1 LIRSISVALG
11 ILAAL
16 AAAPA
21 SAGPPYL
28 TDDPEPTDTGH
39 WEIYGPLV
47 QSEGFGSDFS
57 GSLGAEVNYGAAHNI
72 QLTLD
77 LPAAF
82 AHGSGGWR
90 WGAGNLAASVKY
102 RFYDNKRAGLQ
113 IAAFPGV
120 TLPTASNG
128 LGSARVSALLP
139 IWAQEDLGQWSVFG
153 GGGYALNLGSG
164 NRDYWEEGL
173 AVSRDFGGGL
183 SGGIELFH
191 HGPDAVDAT
200 SETDFGAGAIVPIGG
215 PARILFSG
223 GPALADHRTGYHFYA
238 ALGLNF

>member
-1 LIRSISVALG
+1 LIRPVSVALG
-11 ILAAL
+11 ALALL

-21 SAGPPYL
+21 VAGPPYL

-47 QSEGFGSDFS
+47 QSQGRGSDFN
-57 GSLGAEVNYGAAHNI
+57 GWFGAEVNYGPVRDV

-82 AHGSGGWR
+82 AHASDGWR
-90 WGAGNLAASVKY
+90 WGAGDLAASVKY

-113 IAAFPGV
+113 IAIFPGV

-128 LGSARVSALLP
+128 LGSGRVSALLP
-139 IWAQEDLGQWSVFG
+139 VWAQEDIGPWSVFG
-153 GGGYALNLGSG
+153 GGGYALNPGPRSR
-164 NRDYWEEGL
+164 NYWEAGL
-173 AVSRDFGGGL
+173 AVSRDFGGGR
-183 SGGIELFH
+183 SAGVELFH

-200 SETDFGAGAIVPIGG
+200 SETDFGGGAIIPIGG

-223 GPALADHRTGYHFYA
+223 GPAFTDHRTGYHFYA